1 MAFVGGIVKPPKTVV
16 RRQERTIAHA
26 NGESSASVNARYNFL
41 QRPLSG
47 RGRVKAIPVTICQ

>member
-41 QRPLSG
+41 QRTHGG
-47 RGRVKAIPVTICQ
+47 REGQSHTS